1 MNRHSRWHSTG
12 VVRVVPLSLPQME
25 IQSMLSGGRGPRN
38 CQPTGRG
45 GGGVEGRMGCE
56 GCYSTHAAIK
66 SSAMEGE
73 ENAGKN
79 KGGNTQQ
86 PTFKSAP
93 CSTLKKWDFTA
104 AHRAR
109 QVDTE

>member
-1 MNRHSRWHSTG
+1 
-12 VVRVVPLSLPQME
+12 
-25 IQSMLSGGRGPRN
+25 
-38 CQPTGRG
+38 
-45 GGGVEGRMGCE
+45 
-56 GCYSTHAAIK
+56 
-66 SSAMEGE
+66 MEGE